1 MSTKQRATAESAQ
14 VVERASL
21 PLEEL
26 ELLDQFDRETVVPRG
41 AYGVEFADNSMIFAN
56 RFTMDIRSILTMDS
70 ETISGFKST
79 IKSIAGKGS
88 LSPGTLAGY
97 VRNIASTVRKSPVL
111 TFTSIN
117 YPTLIATR
125 SNETVIAFR
134 SILNAWYRLG
144 MPGISLETIN
154 VVNDLKRPAT
164 QGRKRINSDDVTEG
178 WYTTEEYEQLID
190 VYWTD
195 FETEKANLRDTTA
208 LLLNAQYARRGI
220 QLANLK
226 VSDFQSEGETDGIS
240 GKRVA
245 FPSAKDRTA
254 EQWFRGSKFEVH
266 PVGEDLWNLC
276 AQQIHSTIHHHEVF
290 FGREL
295 SAEERYQLPVFQ
307 KDFKSL
313 KKYKDFK
320 FKLAKE
326 EDSSTSVFHVHSSV
340 IATILGKRKGTKVI
354 SMRTGEP
361 LREFAYRM
369 RYTRARQLARL
380 GVPRTTLSYWLG
392 HEGNGSLEHYY
403 DDPAENARILDIE
416 MRVILAPLAQAFLGS
431 LRDTESDAI
440 RGDDPSSRIELDGS
454 HNVGTCGEHGFCSA
468 SVPIPCYRCSKF
480 QPWVNAPHEEVLIRL
495 IERQQEENNIHIPS
509 KGRRILIPLQLEKD
523 IAAVQ
528 LVIQL
533 CDARKREIASGQMVP
548 KTENAYNHTHND
560 NDNDG
565 IEGLRNKLETAD
577 E

>member
-1 MSTKQRATAESAQ
+1 MSTNQRATAESAE

-26 ELLDQFDRETVVPRG
+26 ELLDQFDRENVAFKG
-41 AYGVEFADNSMIFAN
+41 AYSAEFTGNSLILAN
-56 RFTMDIRSILTMDS
+56 RYTTNIQSILTMDS

-79 IKSIAGKGS
+79 ITSIAGKGS
-88 LSPGTLAGY
+88 HGPRTLATY
-97 VRNIASTVRKSPVL
+97 VARIAAVIRNSPIL
-111 TFTSIN
+111 TFTSAN
-117 YPTLIATR
+117 YPAFIAKQPD
-125 SNETVIAFR
+125 ETVSALR
-134 SILNAWYRLG
+134 SILNLWYRLG
-144 MPGISLETIN
+144 IPGISLETID
-154 VVNDLKRPAT
+154 VVNALKRPST
-164 QGRKRINSDDVTEG
+164 QGRSRVTSGDVTEG
-178 WYTTEEYEQLID
+178 WYTDEEYEQLID
-190 VYWTD
+190 IYWAD
-195 FETEKANLRDTTA
+195 FEAGKASLRDTTA
-208 LLLNAQYARRGI
+208 LLLNAQFARRGI

-226 VSDFQSEGETDGIS
+226 VSDFQSEGETDGIF

-245 FPSAKDRTA
+245 FPGAKDRTA

-266 PVGEDLWNLC
+266 PIGEDLWNLC

-307 KDFKSL
+307 KKYVKSL
-313 KKYKDFK
+313 KKYKDFE
-320 FKLAKE
+320 FAKE

-340 IATILGKRKGTKVI
+340 IATILANRKGTKVI

-361 LREFAYRM
+361 LREFGYRM

-403 DDPAENARILDIE
+403 DDPAENARILDME

-431 LRDTESDAI
+431 LKDTESEAI
-440 RGDDPSSRIELDGS
+440 RGNDPSSRIELDGS

-495 IERQQEENNIHIPS
+495 IERQEEENNIHIPS
-509 KGRRILIPLQLEKD
+509 KGRRILVPLQLEKD
-523 IAAVQ
+523 IAAVK

-533 CDARKREIASGQMVP
+533 CDARKREIASGQTVP
-548 KTENAYNHTHND
+548 KTENASTDKLND
-560 NDNDG
+560 NDEIVG
-565 IEGLRNKLETAD
+565 HHNKLETA
-577 E
+577 EE